1 MKNLFQECCQKGL
14 HDTEVTLNLACTIYQ
29 KQGIKTNKSTGK
41 KKLLVETRT
50 NFGTALP
57 EAI

>member
-41 KKLLVETRT
+41 KKTT
-50 NFGTALP
+50 C
-57 EAI
+57 